1 MTEKI
6 SNWSNNKIYNAKI
19 YKPKN
24 YDDIKKII
32 KNKKKYITSGK
43 GYNYGDSTF
52 SKNIIS
58 LETLNKKI
66 NLNYKDQEIECSSQ
80 TTLNEILD
88 VAETKRLTL
97 AIMPGSG
104 NVTLGGAIAADVHG
118 KNHVKFGSFC
128 NYLSELTIMCSNG
141 KILKCSEKK
150 NQDLFRATCGGMGL
164 TGIILSAK
172 IKLIKL
178 KSNTMKIQNY
188 FFYNYQDL
196 IKFLLSKNS
205 VYSITWVDYYSINRN
220 NIRAIYSD
228 ADFSNYKNV
237 KKNNLKIPNF
247 VTGLFFNT
255 FIMKYFNLIFFYLKR
270 FKKISFTNY
279 RNFLLPFDYFSRKK
293 KFYGKYKIIQIQ
305 IIIKKKDLKLKLFK
319 FLSKLKELKMDC
331 FLIGIKKFGKRNNNV
346 LSFPEEGFTITFD
359 LVVNKENKKKFK
371 ILTNELF
378 NEKLKVYLTKD
389 ILINDK
395 LFFNIYPNAK
405 KFLNLKKKYDK
416 SNKFYSS
423 LYSRIYFGN

>member
-255 FIMKYFNLIFFYLKR
+255 LIMKYFN
-270 FKKISFTNY
+270 
-279 RNFLLPFDYFSRKK
+279 
-293 KFYGKYKIIQIQ
+293 
-305 IIIKKKDLKLKLFK
+305 
-319 FLSKLKELKMDC
+319 
-331 FLIGIKKFGKRNNNV
+331 
-346 LSFPEEGFTITFD
+346 
-359 LVVNKENKKKFK
+359 
-371 ILTNELF
+371 
-378 NEKLKVYLTKD
+378 
-389 ILINDK
+389 
-395 LFFNIYPNAK
+395 
-405 KFLNLKKKYDK
+405 
-416 SNKFYSS
+416 
-423 LYSRIYFGN
+423 